1 MYKMSTELSIIR
13 KENIELIV
21 SSAPQSYSENQVSH
35 DLCIQAGQ
43 TLFDAISQ
51 SGMND
56 HFDQKAAAFIEK
68 ARKTVK
74 KMNEKRSPVTK
85 LFDEIRTQFTSMESE
100 VDPTKKDT
108 IPYKLQQF
116 RNSYAA
122 KKREEAER
130 QRAEEMRKQMIE
142 QARTKYLA
150 DVEDAYRNN
159 FNAILN
165 TSINQL
171 TALNNSVT
179 LDNYDQLAEEIKNFC
194 VVMPETFQPL
204 SVIMPTCID
213 IAELRLLDDE
223 TLKGLLPKFREQYR
237 CEMESNRD
245 TLIDMLPSKKK
256 ELERLAKANAE
267 EKKRIEA
274 DMKAREAENARK
286 AEEERRRKAEEER
299 KQAELARQNTEMT
312 FLFDASASGVTAYNP
327 KTSVKKKLVPL
338 NPEAFM
344 PILSMWWTQEGC
356 ALSVDELS
364 KIFKKQLTFCEKLA
378 NKSSDAIYIESEHI
392 CYENEVKAK

>member
-1 MYKMSTELSIIR
+1 MANEVAIIK
-13 KENIELIV
+13 KENVDMIV
-21 SSAPQSYSENQVSH
+21 QSAPQSYNENQVSH
-35 DLCIQAGQ
+35 DRCIQAGQ
-43 TLFDAISQ
+43 TLLDAISQ

-56 HFDQKAAAFIEK
+56 YFDQKAAAFIEK

-122 KKREEAER
+122 KKREAENAR
-130 QRAEEMRKQMIE
+130 KAEEMRKQMVE

-165 TSINQL
+165 NSINQL
-171 TALNNSVT
+171 TALNNAVT

-194 VVMPETFQPL
+194 VFMPETFQPL

-213 IAELRLLDDE
+213 ITELRLLADE

-237 CEMESNRD
+237 FEMESNRD

>member
-1 MYKMSTELSIIR
+1 MANEVAIIN
-13 KENIELIV
+13 KENVDMIV
-21 SSAPQSYSENQVSH
+21 QSAPQSYNENQVSH

-43 TLFDAISQ
+43 TLLDAISQ

-56 HFDQKAAAFIEK
+56 DFDQKAAAFIEK

-100 VDPTKKDT
+100 VDPTKKET

-130 QRAEEMRKQMIE
+130 QRAEEMRKQMVE

-165 TSINQL
+165 NSINQL

-213 IAELRLLDDE
+213 ITELRLLADE
-223 TLKGLLPKFREQYR
+223 TLKGLLPKFSEQYR
-237 CEMESNRD
+237 FEMESNRD

-312 FLFDASASGVTAYNP
+312 SLFDASASGVTAYNP